1 MSFGYI
7 ITLGERPNTYTG
19 LRYATS
25 ISQIS
30 LGELFVESL
39 EGWSQEAPP
48 VLPPTPHQKKE
59 QLVGLF
65 SQLPLAT
72 RAGFADVASK
82 VYNALDIADVELA
95 VYFVTLAGQ
104 APNADAQLIQQL
116 LNILEASQAV
126 EGVSQQ
132 EVDYLVSKVNEVP

>member
-1 MSFGYI
+1 MGYI
-7 ITLGERPNTYTG
+7 IALGQAPNTYTG
-19 LRYATS
+19 FRAATADMEVNE
-25 ISQIS
+25 
-30 LGELFVESL
+30 GELFVESL

-104 APNADAQLIQQL
+104 APNADAQLITAML
-116 LNILEASQAV
+116 AILEA
-126 EGVSQQ
+126 EG
-132 EVDYLVSKVNEVP
+132 